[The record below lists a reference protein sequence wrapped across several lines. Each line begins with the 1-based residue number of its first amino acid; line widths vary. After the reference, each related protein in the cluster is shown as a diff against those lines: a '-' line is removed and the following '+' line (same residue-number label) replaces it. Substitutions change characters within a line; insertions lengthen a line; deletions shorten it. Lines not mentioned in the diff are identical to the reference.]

1 MSGCV
6 EYSDRLALFVLGE
19 LPAAEAEAVAAHLMV
34 CADCRRERD
43 QLAAVVALLAEPL
56 GDPLAEPEQLRI
68 SNEYYHRIASQRPGR
83 GWDAPWL
90 RIAAA
95 CALIAVGIGL
105 GSRLAP
111 SSEPASPD
119 PVAAVVTPTLTSDD
133 FASRRLT
140 PEGFRIIARGRQATL
155 GN

>member
-6 EYSDRLALFVLGE
+6 EYTDRLALLVLGE
-19 LPAAEAEAVAAHLMV
+19 LPAAEAEAVAMHLMV

-43 QLAAVVALLAEPL
+43 QLAAVVTLLAEPL
-56 GDPLAEPEQLRI
+56 AEPLDGSEQLRI
-68 SNEYYHRIASQRPGR
+68 SSEYYRRAVARRPVR
-83 GWDAPWL
+83 AWDAPWL

-95 CALIAVGIGL
+95 CALIVVGIGL
-105 GSRLAP
+105 GTRLAP
-111 SSEPASPD
+111 SPEPASPD
-119 PVAAVVTPTLTSDD
+119 PVAAVAPPALTSDE